1 VKKNIFAKTILLIAV
16 FSLITSLY
24 LIIYL
29 RNSYTEE
36 KIKELKNYNSFIEK
50 TINKSEN
57 SDINSLMKGYENNT
71 IRITIIKESGEVI
84 FDSEEDS
91 SSMANH
97 SNRDEVIAALR
108 EGEGISSRFSN
119 TLKKEMLYYSKYY
132 EKNQEIYIIR
142 TAIPIS
148 SIYGFTK
155 DILQNYIYIFLLGIG
170 LTILT
175 AYSIYNKI
183 DNNYKKISKAVSR
196 INNGFYGEKLIIND
210 EEFRELINNF
220 NGMSE
225 KINKKIETLEFENN
239 SLNAI
244 FRSMKDGVL
253 VIDDD
258 KRIIYNNPVVRNLF
272 NIGDNIREKKI
283 SDIIRNYELNKL
295 IELFYEEPK
304 FLTREIEYKEKILYF
319 TVNALRGYSN
329 RFRTG
334 AVIIIQDIT
343 EIRKLERI
351 RSDFVGNVTHE
362 LKTPLTSIKGF
373 IETLKNSENV
383 DIETKK
389 KFYEIIEI
397 EAERLSN
404 LINDMLV
411 LSEIETTKGEN
422 SRYNTKKAV
431 NEVTELL
438 SHHKEQ
444 KKVNLIINHPEEDI
458 YIKGDRNRFKQML
471 INLIDNGIKY
481 NKEGG
486 FVKVSYYKNDDKLS
500 LLVEDN
506 GIGIEEKDLDRI
518 FERFYRADKSRN
530 RGTGGTGLGLA
541 IVKHIVKSF
550 YGDIKVESRLNE
562 GTRVIVDI
570 PIS

>member
-1 VKKNIFAKTILLIAV
+1 MKKNIFAKTILLITV

-24 LIIYL
+24 LVIYL

-36 KIKELKNYNSFIEK
+36 KIEELKNYNSFIEK

-84 FDSEEDS
+84 FDSEQDS
-91 SSMANH
+91 SSMSNH

-108 EGEGISSRFSN
+108 EGEGISNRFSN

-132 EKNQEIYIIR
+132 EKKQEIYIIR

-148 SIYGFTK
+148 SIYDFTK

-210 EEFRELINNF
+210 EEFRELISNF

-283 SDIIRNYELNKL
+283 SDIIRDYELNKL

-383 DIETKK
+383 D
-389 KFYEIIEI
+389 
-397 EAERLSN
+397 
-404 LINDMLV
+404 
-411 LSEIETTKGEN
+411 
-422 SRYNTKKAV
+422 
-431 NEVTELL
+431 
-438 SHHKEQ
+438 
-444 KKVNLIINHPEEDI
+444 
-458 YIKGDRNRFKQML
+458 
-471 INLIDNGIKY
+471 
-481 NKEGG
+481 
-486 FVKVSYYKNDDKLS
+486 
-500 LLVEDN
+500 
-506 GIGIEEKDLDRI
+506 
-518 FERFYRADKSRN
+518 
-530 RGTGGTGLGLA
+530 
-541 IVKHIVKSF
+541 
-550 YGDIKVESRLNE
+550 
-562 GTRVIVDI
+562 
-570 PIS
+570 

>member
-1 VKKNIFAKTILLIAV
+1 MKKNIFAKTILLITV

-24 LIIYL
+24 LVIYL

-36 KIKELKNYNSFIEK
+36 KIDELKNYNSFIEK
-50 TINKSEN
+50 TISKSEN
-57 SDINSLMKGYENNT
+57 IDINSLMKGYENNT

-108 EGEGISSRFSN
+108 EGEGISNRFSN

-148 SIYGFTK
+148 SIYDFTK
-155 DILQNYIYIFLLGIG
+155 DILQNYIYIFLFGIG

-283 SDIIRNYELNKL
+283 SDIIRDYELNKL

-383 DIETKK
+383 DIDTKK
-389 KFYEIIEI
+389 KFYDIIEI

-422 SRYNTKKAV
+422 SRYNTKKAI

-444 KKVNLIINHPEEDI
+444 KKVSLIINHPEEDI
-458 YIKGDRNRFKQML
+458 FIKGDRNRFKQML

-500 LLVEDN
+500 LIVEDN
-506 GIGIEEKDLDRI
+506 GIGIEEKDLERI

-550 YGDIKVESRLNE
+550 YGDIKIESRLNE

>member
-283 SDIIRNYELNKL
+283 SDIIRNYELN
-295 IELFYEEPK
+295 
-304 FLTREIEYKEKILYF
+304 
-319 TVNALRGYSN
+319 
-329 RFRTG
+329 
-334 AVIIIQDIT
+334 
-343 EIRKLERI
+343 RI
-351 RSDFVGNVTHE
+351 
-362 LKTPLTSIKGF
+362 
-373 IETLKNSENV
+373 
-383 DIETKK
+383 
-389 KFYEIIEI
+389 
-397 EAERLSN
+397 
-404 LINDMLV
+404 V
-411 LSEIETTKGEN
+411 L
-422 SRYNTKKAV
+422 
-431 NEVTELL
+431 
-438 SHHKEQ
+438 
-444 KKVNLIINHPEEDI
+444 
-458 YIKGDRNRFKQML
+458 
-471 INLIDNGIKY
+471 
-481 NKEGG
+481 
-486 FVKVSYYKNDDKLS
+486 
-500 LLVEDN
+500 
-506 GIGIEEKDLDRI
+506 
-518 FERFYRADKSRN
+518 
-530 RGTGGTGLGLA
+530 
-541 IVKHIVKSF
+541 
-550 YGDIKVESRLNE
+550 
-562 GTRVIVDI
+562 
-570 PIS
+570 

>member
-36 KIKELKNYNSFIEK
+36 KIEELKNYNSFIEK

-283 SDIIRNYELNKL
+283 SDIIRDYELNKL

-438 SHHKEQ
+438 RHHKEQ